1 MSADGHLLVSA
12 DSLAWSTGARYG
24 ERMSGCTHRAAKC
37 QNCKRYALRWR
48 SRVINTSPGWR
59 QLALTEADISQ
70 A

>member
-1 MSADGHLLVSA
+1 
-12 DSLAWSTGARYG
+12 
-24 ERMSGCTHRAAKC
+24 MSGCTHRAAKC